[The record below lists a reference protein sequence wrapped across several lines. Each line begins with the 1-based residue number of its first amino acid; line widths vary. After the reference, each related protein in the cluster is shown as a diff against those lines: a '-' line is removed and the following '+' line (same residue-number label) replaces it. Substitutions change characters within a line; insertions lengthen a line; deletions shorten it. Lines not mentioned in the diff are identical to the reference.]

1 LGAALTHT
9 IEGRSDERGGAVAAV
24 EEQVRVL
31 LADEQA
37 LFREAM
43 RVVLSSQDDLQVVS
57 EAKDGQQAVAEAV
70 RVRPDVALLDAMLP
84 NGDGIHAAA
93 QIADRV
99 PTCRVIVFSGQEDE
113 RVLLDAL
120 EAGAAGYLSKESPL
134 VDLIE
139 ATRAVHRGEAL
150 VPPRMLGA
158 VLQRLI
164 QRRRERDAALRRV
177 GGLTRREREVLGL
190 VAEGLTNREIAQTLF
205 VTEKTAGAHVSSIL
219 SKMRV
224 RSRLEAATAA
234 QRLGLL

>member
-1 LGAALTHT
+1 V
-9 IEGRSDERGGAVAAV
+9 AVV

-70 RVRPDVALLDAMLP
+70 RVQPDVALLDAMLP

-190 VAEGLTNREIAQTLF
+190 LAQGADNDEIAQRL
-205 VTEKTAGAHVSSIL
+205 VISPETARTHIQNMLGKLGVH
-219 SKMRV
+219 
-224 RSRLEAATAA
+224 SRLEAAAFVVQNAVMDELTEVAT
-234 QRLGLL
+234 